1 MKKSIVLAIM
11 IILTLSLFS
20 QVFALSGIGI
30 NPTPG
35 VGQGVSAASKIIGV
49 MQWCGYAIAA
59 GVMVYIGIK
68 YVTSSADDRASFKN
82 AAWKYVFGAV
92 LVTGAT
98 TIVGWIFK

>member
-1 MKKSIVLAIM
+1 MKKGIIVAMLV
-11 IILTLSLFS
+11 ILVLSVGS
-20 QVFALSGIGI
+20 QVLALSGIGI

-35 VGQGVSAASKIIGV
+35 VTQNVSAAGKIIGV

-68 YVTSSADDRASFKN
+68 YVTSSADDKASFKN
-82 AAWKYVFGAV
+82 VAWKYVFGAV